1 MNKFDIIVIGGG
13 HAGCEA
19 SLVTRRRGFDT
30 LLITMNINMIG
41 QMSCNPSVGGLAKSH
56 LVYEVDALGG
66 EIGYNTD
73 KTGIQFKMLNTS
85 KGPAIWSL
93 RAQSD
98 RIQYRESMKE
108 VLMDE
113 LVVKEETVTEL
124 ILEDNRIK
132 GVKTSKGSE
141 YYTDT
146 VILTTGTFLRG
157 LIHIG
162 LDSEPSGRLGE
173 PPSTELSSSLRKL
186 GLHLGR
192 LKTGTSARV
201 DEKTI
206 NYNVMKVQPGD
217 EHPKRFSHRTNE
229 FNPPNVPCYITE
241 TNEKTHQIIRD
252 NLDSSPLVLGK
263 IIGTEPRYCPSLET
277 KILKFPER
285 KHHHVFVEPDGL
297 NTPEVYLN
305 GVSSSLPFDV
315 QLEFLRT
322 IPGLEEVEIIKCGY
336 AVEYDFLDPTQLKHS
351 LELKKID
358 GLFLAG
364 QINGTSGYEEAAAQG
379 LMAGINATLK
389 LEGKESLIFRR
400 DQAYIGVM
408 IDDLVLKGTD
418 EPYRMF
424 TSRAEY
430 RLLLRQDN
438 ARLRLMQYGYELG
451 LIEEES
457 YSNFREKKRKI
468 KEAEEHIKKTMITKS
483 ALPEIPSP
491 ISAFNLLKRK
501 EYNINDIEKLLSL
514 ELDEEIEEAISID
527 ARYDGYIQRTLRK
540 IEELKKME
548 DKRIPANINYH
559 ELASI
564 STEAR
569 EKLDKVRPETLG
581 QASRI
586 SGVKPTDLQSLMAY
600 LRRNN

>member
-1 MNKFDIIVIGGG
+1 LNKFDIIVVGGG

-19 SLVTRRRGFDT
+19 ALVSSRRKFNT
-30 LLITMNINMIG
+30 ILITMNIDMIG

-98 RIQYRESMKE
+98 RILYRKRMKK
-108 VLMDE
+108 VTMDE
-113 LVVKEETVTEL
+113 LSVKEDIVTDIIVE
-124 ILEDNRIK
+124 NNK
-132 GVKTSKGSE
+132 VMGVKTAKGNE
-141 YYTDT
+141 YYGDA

-162 LDSEPSGRLGE
+162 LDSKPSGRLGE
-173 PPSTELSSSLRKL
+173 PPSNELSQSLERL
-186 GLHLGR
+186 ELSLGR

-201 DEKTI
+201 DMTTI
-206 NYNVMKVQPGD
+206 NYDLMKIAPGD
-217 EHPKRFSHRTNE
+217 DNPEYFSHRTKD
-229 FNPPNVPCYITE
+229 FNPPDIPCYMTE
-241 TNEKTHQIIRD
+241 TNEKTHQIIRN
-252 NLDSSPLVLGK
+252 NLDKSPLVQGK

-277 KILKFPER
+277 KVLRFPEK

-297 NTPEVYLN
+297 DTDEVYLN
-305 GVSSSLPFDV
+305 GVSSSLPFDA
-315 QLEFLRT
+315 QLKFLRT
-322 IPGLEEVEIIKCGY
+322 ISGLEDVEIIKCGY
-336 AVEYDFLDPTQLKHS
+336 AVEYDYVYPTQLRHS
-351 LELKKID
+351 LELKSIE
-358 GLFLAG
+358 GLYLAG

-379 LMAGINATLK
+379 IMAGINSTLK
-389 LEGKESLIFRR
+389 LEKKAPIIFRR

-438 ARLRLMQYGYELG
+438 ADLRLTKYGYELG
-451 LIEEES
+451 LIDKDSFMKMEE
-457 YSNFREKKRKI
+457 KDKKI
-468 KEAEEHIKKTMITKS
+468 KTTEENIRKTMITKS
-483 ALPEIPSP
+483 LLPNLSKP
-491 ISAFNLLKRK
+491 ISAFDLLKRK
-501 EYNINDIEKLLSL
+501 EYDINDVKKILKLELEPEIEK
-514 ELDEEIEEAISID
+514 AISID
-527 ARYDGYIQRTLRK
+527 ARYEGYIQRAIHK

-548 DKRIPANINYH
+548 DKRIPDNIDYY
-559 ELASI
+559 ELPSI

-569 EKLDKVRPETLG
+569 EKLDKIHPETLG

-586 SGVKPTDLQSLMAY
+586 SGVKFTDLQSLMAY
-600 LRRNN
+600 LRRSN